1 MKSLR
6 VRLREGA
13 SGMKFEDY
21 AERINSIREIETFA
35 QLPKEKQKQN
45 RFTIK
50 NNQMILEEI
59 EKSKF
64 AQINNKRYYFSDRIL
79 SLPFS
84 LPFLKEI
91 VNFKTKKQQQKK
103 KMEAFLQQE
112 KHKLIQMEKF
122 AAQKNKRISIY
133 RNILQQKPTFYH
145 LNSLKRSAENNEN
158 INFSQNTRSYI

>member
-1 MKSLR
+1 
-6 VRLREGA
+6 
-13 SGMKFEDY
+13 MKFEDY

-103 KMEAFLQQE
+103 NGGIFTTGK
-112 KHKLIQMEKF
+112 
-122 AAQKNKRISIY
+122 AQTYSNGKICSPK
-133 RNILQQKPTFYH
+133 K
-145 LNSLKRSAENNEN
+145 
-158 INFSQNTRSYI
+158 

>member
-21 AERINSIREIETFA
+21 AERINLIREIETFA
-35 QLPKEKQKQN
+35 QLPKEKEKQN

-91 VNFKTKKQQQKK
+91 VNFKTKKQQQK

>member
-50 NNQMILEEI
+50 INQMILEEI

-91 VNFKTKKQQQKK
+91 VNFKTKKQQKK

>member
-103 KMEAFLQQE
+103 NGGVFTTGK
-112 KHKLIQMEKF
+112 
-122 AAQKNKRISIY
+122 AQTYSNGKICSPK
-133 RNILQQKPTFYH
+133 K
-145 LNSLKRSAENNEN
+145 
-158 INFSQNTRSYI
+158 

>member
-91 VNFKTKKQQQKK
+91 VNFKTKKQTKQ

>member
-91 VNFKTKKQQQKK
+91 VNFKTKKKK

>member
-1 MKSLR
+1 
-6 VRLREGA
+6 
-13 SGMKFEDY
+13 MKFEDY

-103 KMEAFLQQE
+103 NGGVLQQE

-158 INFSQNTRSYI
+158 INFSQNTRSYIWNGF

>member
-1 MKSLR
+1 
-6 VRLREGA
+6 
-13 SGMKFEDY
+13 MKFEDY

-35 QLPKEKQKQN
+35 QLAKEKQKQN

-91 VNFKTKKQQQKK
+91 VNFKTKQQQKK
-103 KMEAFLQQE
+103 KKNGGVFTTG
-112 KHKLIQMEKF
+112 K
-122 AAQKNKRISIY
+122 AQTYSNGKICSPK
-133 RNILQQKPTFYH
+133 K
-145 LNSLKRSAENNEN
+145 
-158 INFSQNTRSYI
+158 

>member
-1 MKSLR
+1 
-6 VRLREGA
+6 
-13 SGMKFEDY
+13 MKFEDY

-91 VNFKTKKQQQKK
+91 VNFKTKKKK
-103 KMEAFLQQE
+103 NGGVFTTGK
-112 KHKLIQMEKF
+112 
-122 AAQKNKRISIY
+122 AQTYSNGKICSSK
-133 RNILQQKPTFYH
+133 K
-145 LNSLKRSAENNEN
+145 
-158 INFSQNTRSYI
+158 

>member
-103 KMEAFLQQE
+103 KWRRFYNRKSTNLFKWKNLQPKKIKE
-112 KHKLIQMEKF
+112 FEFIEISFNKNRHFIILI
-122 AAQKNKRISIY
+122 
-133 RNILQQKPTFYH
+133 H
-145 LNSLKRSAENNEN
+145 
-158 INFSQNTRSYI
+158 